1 MSIKENTIKKGIV
14 EDLGKNEK
22 LHRCSSLKSNNFIG
36 HTLMLISHMLLQ
48 K

>member
-14 EDLGKNEK
+14 EGLGKNEK
-22 LHRCSSLKSNNFIG
+22 LHHCSAFKSNNFIG
-36 HTLMLISHMLLQ
+36 HTLMLISHILFQ